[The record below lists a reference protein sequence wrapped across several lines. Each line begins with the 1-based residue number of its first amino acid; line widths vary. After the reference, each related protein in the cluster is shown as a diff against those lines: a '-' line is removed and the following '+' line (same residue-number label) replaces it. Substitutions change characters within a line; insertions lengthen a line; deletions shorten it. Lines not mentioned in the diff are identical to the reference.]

1 MKNDHKYLQLGE
13 GMKATGFITIR
24 SYNKGTIEKV
34 MPLIEQLNSLAV
46 HAAAAADLREEVKRI
61 FSENY
66 IGKVEQ
72 QNIVMQGTNTGIGL
86 ITQRMLGTNTYSL
99 NVNYGAIGT
108 GATAPAVSDT
118 QLVAEVARTTVA
130 LGQSTGP
137 TNASFQFFFTDAS
150 LTNQTYREFGVFIG
164 ASATPNS
171 GQIFNRAL
179 FTSPYAKAMGTDT
192 TVQVDF
198 NFA

>member
-1 MKNDHKYLQLGE
+1 
-13 GMKATGFITIR
+13 MKATGFITIR
-24 SYNKGTIEKV
+24 SYKAGTIEKIR
-34 MPLIEQLNSLAV
+34 PLVEQMNKCAA
-46 HAAAAADLREEVKRI
+46 HATAAADLRAEVERI
-61 FSENY
+61 FAENY

-72 QNIVMQGTNTGIGL
+72 QNLVMQGTNTGIGL
-86 ITQRMLGTNTYSL
+86 ITQRLLSTNTYTL

-108 GATAPAVSDT
+108 GSTAPAITDT

-130 LGQSTGP
+130 LGQSSGP

-150 LTNQTYREFGVFIG
+150 LTNQTYREFGVFID
-164 ASATPNS
+164 ASATANS

-179 FTSPYAKAMGTDT
+179 FTSPYAKVMGTDT

-198 NFA
+198 NFS